1 MENKL
6 YLGFDNGVSGTI
18 GAIYNQDVL
27 FVETPIKKE
36 QSYTKTKA
44 NISRIDV
51 VTLSDN
57 LNRLIEGYDNPKMF
71 CLIERP
77 MVNPSR
83 FVATMSALRALE
95 ATLNVLE
102 LLNIPYQYCDS
113 KEWQKVMLPKGIK
126 GSEELKKAS
135 LDIGCRLFPDFKEL
149 ITKHGDADGILMA
162 EYARRN
168 F

>member
-6 YLGFDNGVSGTI
+6 YIGIDNGVSGTI
-18 GAIYNQDVL
+18 GVIYNKDSL

-36 QSYTKTKA
+36 QSYTKAKA

-57 LNRLIEGYDNPKMF
+57 LSRLIESYNNPKMF

-83 FVATMSALRALE
+83 FVATMSAVRALE
-95 ATLNVLE
+95 ATINVLE
-102 LLNIPYQYCDS
+102 LLNTP
-113 KEWQKVMLPKGIK
+113 
-126 GSEELKKAS
+126 
-135 LDIGCRLFPDFKEL
+135 
-149 ITKHGDADGILMA
+149 
-162 EYARRN
+162 
-168 F
+168 